1 MDREGIAPAKANR
14 FFEALDGSGRM
25 VFVEFAFGVGVSVAE
40 WGSAHGSLAMFEHVD
55 LGSVGVS
62 GTVSRELR
70 RVLSSVEALVEDGTL
85 DVGGTLGEAIGVL
98 SRLAGV
104 RVSASVRECDA
115 EIAKC
120 RGEALVERLMRF
132 LNHDYSVRRND
143 DTLSAWELGVDD
155 VGVEYGR
162 VHVVMVWA
170 AWA

>member
-1 MDREGIAPAKANR
+1 
-14 FFEALDGSGRM
+14 
-25 VFVEFAFGVGVSVAE
+25 
-40 WGSAHGSLAMFEHVD
+40 MFEHVD

-143 DTLSAWELGVDD
+143 DTLSAWELGVDVMYCED
-155 VGVEYGR
+155 CCRDTVHDHNGICVACLDRDPNPYTACRCGVCIDC
-162 VHVVMVWA
+162 
-170 AWA
+170 AWRD

>member
-1 MDREGIAPAKANR
+1 
-14 FFEALDGSGRM
+14 
-25 VFVEFAFGVGVSVAE
+25 
-40 WGSAHGSLAMFEHVD
+40 MFEHVD

-104 RVSASVRECDA
+104 SVAASVRECDA
-115 EIAKC
+115 EIAS
-120 RGEALVERLMRF
+120 RVMSERLTRYVDED
-132 LNHDYSVRRND
+132 NHARWADEPCELSRGP
-143 DTLSAWELGVDD
+143 SAWELGVDD